1 MWGCAYAPFAGFGGG
16 FGILLCLLL
25 LSLLLLMAIKVS
37 RVSAPMGGGKADSTA
52 PLEILKNRLA
62 NGEIT
67 IDEFNERKQLLR

>member
-37 RVSAPMGGGKADSTA
+37 RVSAPMGGSKADSA
-52 PLEILKNRLA
+52 PPMEILKNRLA

-67 IDEFNERKQLLR
+67 IDEFNALKQLLR

>member
-1 MWGCAYAPFAGFGGG
+1 MWGCAYAPLTGFGGG

-37 RVSAPMGGGKADSTA
+37 RVGASTGGGKVNSNDS
-52 PLEILKNRLA
+52 LEILKNRLA

>member
-25 LSLLLLMAIKVS
+25 LSLLLLMALKV
-37 RVSAPMGGGKADSTA
+37 RRGGVSVGGSGADSTA

-67 IDEFNERKQLLR
+67 IDEFNVLKQLLR